1 MKDNQDKRAPNLIP
15 EPLGKAQQ
23 ITEES
28 AQRLMRLIENSQ
40 PVRTLRASQLFS
52 GILGGI
58 GFALFVVG
66 VENAAQDIPIISNAY
81 GSIAVGVLFLAA
93 TGVLLKR
100 LASGD

>member
-1 MKDNQDKRAPNLIP
+1 MSDSQDKRSPGLIP

-23 ITEES
+23 LTEES
-28 AQRLMRLIENSQ
+28 AQRLIRLVENSQ
-40 PVRTLRASQLFS
+40 PVRTLRASQLLS

-66 VENAAQDIPIISNAY
+66 VEDAAQDIPVISNAY

-100 LASGD
+100 LTSGD